1 MKRRKEK
8 QRSELALA
16 SKPQLADAKLQHASC
31 ERREKKNNASK
42 LCVRQC
48 WRAWKVQKEE
58 QYLETS
64 TWFIHIEEGTKKSVA
79 GGGGIFYGVP
89 YRLKYNSLMDKAT

>member
-1 MKRRKEK
+1 M
-8 QRSELALA
+8 
-16 SKPQLADAKLQHASC
+16 
-31 ERREKKNNASK
+31 
-42 LCVRQC
+42 
-48 WRAWKVQKEE
+48 QKEE

-79 GGGGIFYGVP
+79 GGGIFYGVP

>member
-1 MKRRKEK
+1 M
-8 QRSELALA
+8 QAA
-16 SKPQLADAKLQHASC
+16 NVG
-31 ERREKKNNASK
+31 KKKTTQAK

-79 GGGGIFYGVP
+79 GGGYFTG
-89 YRLKYNSLMDKAT
+89 YRIG

>member
-42 LCVRQC
+42 TVCEAMLESMEGAEG
-48 WRAWKVQKEE
+48 RAVSRNVYLVHTYRGGYQKKC
-58 QYLETS
+58 
-64 TWFIHIEEGTKKSVA
+64 GR
-79 GGGGIFYGVP
+79 GGIFYGVP

>member
-1 MKRRKEK
+1 MLNCNMQAANVEK
-8 QRSELALA
+8 
-16 SKPQLADAKLQHASC
+16 
-31 ERREKKNNASK
+31 KKNNASK

-79 GGGGIFYGVP
+79 GGGIFYGVP